1 VTPAKLSAITAPNIN
16 MKILRSVLHPVV
28 ILAILGSFVSANELP
43 FGLSKDMSEAAVKAK
58 LQEKAFLR
66 FDPEWSQ
73 KESGYQN
80 YDVTD
85 LELNGVP
92 VNDIS
97 IRWYKGEISKITFAT
112 KHTDDIN
119 VAFQRLVN
127 LRSFFAAQG
136 KKVSSDRL
144 SQLKKGGDLDQDSPV
159 VTFAGEPCDID
170 IYTSFNKGQPNAG
183 VTYDVNTVRNKRAK
197 DIREAKKSSNQR
209 SIDLLKQ

>member
-1 VTPAKLSAITAPNIN
+1 
-16 MKILRSVLHPVV
+16 MKILRPLSVPVV
-28 ILAILGSFVSANELP
+28 FLAVLGNFLSANELP
-43 FGLSKDMSEAAVKAK
+43 FGLTKDMSETAVKAK
-58 LQEKAFLR
+58 LEEKTFLR

-80 YDVTD
+80 YDVMD

-92 VNDIS
+92 INDIS

-112 KHTDDIN
+112 KHTDDID
-119 VAFQRLVN
+119 VAFQRLID

-136 KKVSSDRL
+136 KKVSVDRL
-144 SQLKKGGDLDQDSPV
+144 SQIKKGGDLDQASPV
-159 VTFAGEPCDID
+159 VTFTGEPCDID

-183 VTYDVNTVRNKRAK
+183 VTYDVNSVRNRKSK

-209 SIDLLKQ
+209 SIDLLKE